1 MDSCFT
7 LLLLNGMHVQIYTTH
22 IHMHTLYTFIPCMD
36 KQPTLYM
43 CVHAYT
49 KCKDRISAW
58 TEGAGA
64 IHRCHVAWLQ
74 PQACGLLTLRLP
86 LVVKALPQMVQPK
99 GFSPV
104 WVRSWICRALAEE
117 KVFPHD

>member
-1 MDSCFT
+1 MPPFWMTEISLFFMASP
-7 LLLLNGMHVQIYTTH
+7 LVMAAAYWFQKLGS
-22 IHMHTLYTFIPCMD
+22 TFIARAARSFWNISENLRASPPSRAMGFS
-36 KQPTLYM
+36 T
-43 CVHAYT
+43 
-49 KCKDRISAW
+49 DRRRPRL
-58 TEGAGA
+58 AGA
-64 IHRCHVAWLQ
+64 LFHMWVPMC
-74 PQACGLLTLRLP
+74 TLRLP